1 MDKRFSRFE
10 AMIGAEQIEAL
21 RHSHVMVVGVG
32 GVGGGTVE
40 ALSRA
45 GVGTLTLV
53 DRDVV
58 DITNMNRQVAALS
71 STVGMPK
78 VEALAV
84 RVRDVNPECDVRP
97 LCVNLA
103 ADTVDELLSDRP
115 DCVADCI
122 DDMNAKVLLIC
133 ECKRRG
139 IPIVS
144 SMGAGNRL
152 DPSKLSITDVFRTEN
167 DPVARIMRKR
177 LRDAGIK
184 NLCVC
189 ASSELPKKCRVE
201 TSPGRFSPASAPFVP
216 PVAGMIIASQIVRFL
231 CGEEGIRI

>member
-1 MDKRFSRFE
+1 
-10 AMIGAEQIEAL
+10 MIGAEQIEAL

-84 RVRDVNPECDVRP
+84 RVRDVNPECDVRL

-152 DPSKLSITDVFRTEN
+152 DPSGPRTIPSQESC
-167 DPVARIMRKR
+167 AS
-177 LRDAGIK
+177 
-184 NLCVC
+184 VC
-189 ASSELPKKCRVE
+189 ATRGSKI
-201 TSPGRFSPASAPFVP
+201 FASAP
-216 PVAGMIIASQIVRFL
+216 AANCRKNAASRRRRVGFPLQARRS
-231 CGEEGIRI
+231 CRRSRE